1 MVMRVR
7 IFDAKPDRDRVQEQ
21 GFVSGG
27 AFGAQVVAG
36 LEHQL
41 VSSRRHPALGQ
52 YRRIGAPVVVCEH
65 LGKQNRRAP
74 VQIIEP
80 DQQAVGRNPARGVE
94 NMSGQVSLG
103 HGYPAF
109 QAAPFL
115 CNRFGHCSSWP
126 VH

>member
-1 MVMRVR
+1 MVVRVR
-7 IFDAKPDRDRVQEQ
+7 IFDAKPDWDRVEEQ
-21 GFVSGG
+21 GFVSGDG
-27 AFGAQVVAG
+27 FGAKVVAG

-41 VSSRRHPALGQ
+41 VSSRRHPPFGQ
-52 YRRIGAPVVVCEH
+52 NWRIGAPVVVCDH

-74 VQIIEP
+74 VQIIKP
-80 DQQAVGRNPARGVE
+80 DQQAIGRNPARGVE

-103 HGYPAF
+103 HGNPAF

-115 CNRFGHCSSWP
+115 CNRFGHCSSWR